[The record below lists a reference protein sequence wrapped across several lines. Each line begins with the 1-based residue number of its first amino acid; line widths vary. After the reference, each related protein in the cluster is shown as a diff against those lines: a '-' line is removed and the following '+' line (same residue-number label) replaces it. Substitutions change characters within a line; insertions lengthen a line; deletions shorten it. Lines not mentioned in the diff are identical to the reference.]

1 MSEMTI
7 AQALR
12 YVKKL
17 KGRIDEARK
26 RAADHVSH
34 AQAETP
40 AFDFNE
46 QLDRATKASDEL
58 AKIQGQLAAANAATV
73 VNYGGENIT
82 LSHAV
87 RLLQEL
93 RSRIAWVKAL
103 SVKGQTHVTELVQVM
118 VPGQGYGHVQRPM
131 QCHLPEAS
139 RAAMVERLQDQ
150 FDALNAAVEEKN
162 QKVTI

>member
-17 KGRIDEARK
+17 KGRIDEARTK
-26 RAADHVSH
+26 AAEHVSH
-34 AQAETP
+34 AQAEQP

-46 QLDRATKASDEL
+46 QLSRADKASDEL
-58 AKIQGQLAAANAATV
+58 AQIQGRLAVANATNFV
-73 VNYGGENIT
+73 TYSGENIT

-87 RLLQEL
+87 CLLREL
-93 RSRIAWVKAL
+93 RSRIAWVKL
-103 SVKGQTHVTELVQVM
+103 LKVKGQAHVTDLVQVM

-131 QCHLPEAS
+131 QCHLPEANRS
-139 RAAMVERLQDQ
+139 ALVERLQDQ
-150 FDALNAAVEEKN
+150 FDALNAAVEDKN
-162 QKVTI
+162 QRTTI